1 MKSRN
6 IFTTTNEGTSNMT
19 REEFKKAF
27 AENPSSDE
35 VMTEINRLFD
45 SESKL
50 TADFAEADSERTK
63 LKADLDTANRRYR
76 ERFLS
81 GGEENKQEE
90 IKDEP
95 QKVSFDDLFKEG
107 T

>member
-1 MKSRN
+1 MK
-6 IFTTTNEGTSNMT
+6 GKSNMT
-19 REEFKKAF
+19 REEFNKAF

-50 TADFAEADSERTK
+50 TADFAEADSARTK
-63 LKADLDTANRRYR
+63 LKADLDAANKRYR

-81 GGEENKQEE
+81 GPPD
-90 IKDEP
+90 DESNP
-95 QKVSFDDLFKEG
+95 KEKNEVTFDDLFKEG